1 MVRMFHTLLVA
12 IDGSELGMDALDK
25 AIELARGFKAN
36 LHAIYVIE
44 TGLISSVPMDNT
56 WEVIYSLLEKEGT
69 ETLDK
74 AEKRASDA
82 GVSLERHLLSG
93 HAGNEIINLAEQE
106 KADLII
112 VGSRGKSE
120 IDRLLIGSVSAHVV
134 KYSHVSTMVV
144 RI

>member
-1 MVRMFHTLLVA
+1 MFHTLLVA
-12 IDGSELGMDALDK
+12 IDGSDIGMNALDR
-25 AIELARGFKAN
+25 AIEMARGWKAD

-56 WEVIYSLLEKEGT
+56 WEIIYSLLEQEGT
-69 ETLDK
+69 RLLEK
-74 AEKRASDA
+74 AEKQAA
-82 GVSLERHLLSG
+82 EVGVKIKKHLKQG
-93 HAGNEIINLAEQE
+93 HAGNEILNLAEAE
-106 KADLII
+106 NVDLII

-144 RI
+144 RV